1 LEYSTPY
8 LADLSTEEIDSLLH
22 TLTSLYPTHA
32 PLRDKVLQ
40 KLIIWI
46 LAYIFRNDPTFWNK
60 NYPGKFQEVYFSKV
74 AEDFMPM
81 SSLVQDLIIQ

>member
-1 LEYSTPY
+1 M
-8 LADLSTEEIDSLLH
+8 
-22 TLTSLYPTHA
+22 
-32 PLRDKVLQ
+32 LQ